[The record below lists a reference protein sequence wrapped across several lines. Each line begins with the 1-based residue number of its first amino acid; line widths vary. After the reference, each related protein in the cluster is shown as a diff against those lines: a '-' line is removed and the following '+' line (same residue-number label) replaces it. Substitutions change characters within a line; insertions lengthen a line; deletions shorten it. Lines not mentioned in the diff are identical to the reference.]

1 MNKILYPT
9 KQVNTSDNFQSFTV
23 TNDHTVKRTRYQIH
37 KAKRLGKIFSSE
49 HRKLLSDNLL
59 GNLSERIRIQ
69 KLLESRQDNHTK
81 QIKPIIRNFFLE
93 LKPVS
98 CSFVSFWLIAVILR
112 EVKLWVKQ
120 RKENRQ
126 AIQSIACIFQ
136 PWKLFI

>member
-1 MNKILYPT
+1 MNQNLYPT
-9 KQVNTSDNFQSFTV
+9 KQLSTSDNFQSFTV

-93 LKPVS
+93 LKPVFKESLFLS
-98 CSFVSFWLIAVILR
+98 CSFVSFWLLAVILR
-112 EVKLWVKQ
+112 SVKL
-120 RKENRQ
+120 
-126 AIQSIACIFQ
+126 
-136 PWKLFI
+136 